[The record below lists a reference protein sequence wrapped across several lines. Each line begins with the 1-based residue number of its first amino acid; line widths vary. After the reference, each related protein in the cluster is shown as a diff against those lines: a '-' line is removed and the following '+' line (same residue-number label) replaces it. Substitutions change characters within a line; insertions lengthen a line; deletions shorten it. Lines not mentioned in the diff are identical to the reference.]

1 VKKLIAVIIILS
13 ALFACFTA
21 LADEYKVFILC
32 NPKTAVI
39 VRERPKKG
47 ANETGRLDFGDEVW
61 TDGKKKNG
69 YLHVIG
75 ITEAGEG
82 WVFAGNTITD
92 QPEKLTGARANV
104 AATGRVMSYR
114 WVKGKKND
122 WVEIGTQVTVYAI
135 SEEWAVTN
143 KGYIR
148 TKYLEVYYE

>member
-1 VKKLIAVIIILS
+1 MKKLLAVIVVLT

-21 LADEYKVFILC
+21 FADEYKVFILC
-32 NPKTAVI
+32 NPKTPVI
-39 VRERPKKG
+39 VRETPKKG
-47 ANETGRLDFGDEVW
+47 AKETGRLDFGDDVW
-61 TDGKKKNG
+61 TDGRKKNG

-82 WVFAGNTITD
+82 WVFAGNTVKD
-92 QPEKLTGARANV
+92 QPEQLTGARANI

-114 WVKGKKND
+114 WVNGKKNGWLQICD
-122 WVEIGTQVTVYAI
+122 EVKVYAI

-148 TKYLEVYYE
+148 MKFLEVWYE